1 MKETDKNLKKL
12 TWKYFWENKL
22 IELLIVIGVVFIPF
36 FLGKLYGLA
45 IPKMVFVK
53 IFGVEYTGA
62 ILENWILGVL
72 GLIIL
77 ATIAGVIYAII
88 QGNWNWAEEKAER
101 KIKKIEKS
109 NQ

>member
-53 IFGVEYTGA
+53 IFEVEYTGT
-62 ILENWILGVL
+62 IFQNWIIGIF

-77 ATIAGVIYAII
+77 TLIALVIYRVI

>member
-22 IELLIVIGVVFIPF
+22 IEVLIIINAVFIPF
-36 FLGKLYGLA
+36 FLGKLYALA
-45 IPKMVFVK
+45 IPKIVFAK
-53 IFGVEYTGA
+53 MFGTEYTGT
-62 ILENWILGVL
+62 ILENWLIGFFGLMILT
-72 GLIIL
+72 LIAL
-77 ATIAGVIYAII
+77 VIYSII